1 MILGLTQKTF
11 LTIFVMFLL
20 VCFFIA
26 EIIWLYGQR
35 QLNKD
40 YKKYGLKRHTYFSDI
55 LQIVIIILL
64 QCFVLYLYL
73 STISTLP

>member
-1 MILGLTQKTF
+1 MIFGLTQKTF

-20 VCFFIA
+20 ICFLIA
-26 EIIWLYGQR
+26 EIIWFNGQR
-35 QLNKD
+35 YLNKV
-40 YKKYGLKRHTYFSDI
+40 YKKYGLKRDIYSFDI
-55 LQIVIIILL
+55 LPIILLILL